1 MSMINMKKCQETY
14 LCLIL
19 ITELD
24 TGLTTEL
31 FYFYF
36 YFYF

>member
-19 ITELD
+19 INELD

-31 FYFYF
+31 FYFNFNF
-36 YFYF
+36 YF